1 MTEMHEG
8 EYIVSME
15 DVPVRAAGGAA
26 GRLVKAVFD
35 RLLALVGLIILLPLF
50 AVIALLIRLDSPGP
64 VFFRQMRVGKDGR
77 LFRIYK
83 FRTMVVNAEK
93 IGLGVHT
100 RADDP
105 RITRVGKVLRKL
117 SLDELPQL
125 INILRGEMSFVG
137 PRPTLPYQVLRYSPR
152 QKGRLLVLP
161 GVTGWAQI
169 HGRKALTWPARIEYD
184 IWYVE
189 HWSLWLDL
197 LILLRTLPAVLT
209 ARGVDDAGIGDEI
222 SRLEPAQDAV
232 DDGES

>member
-1 MTEMHEG
+1 MTEMREG
-8 EYIVSME
+8 EYIVTME
-15 DVPVRAAGGAA
+15 DVPVCAAGGAA
-26 GRLVKAVFD
+26 GRLLKTLFD
-35 RLLALVGLIILLPLF
+35 RILAFIGLLILLPLF
-50 AVIALLIRLDSPGP
+50 ALIALLIRLDSPGP

-83 FRTMVVNAEK
+83 FRTMVMNAEQ

-105 RITRVGKVLRKL
+105 RITRVGRVLRKL

-125 INILRGEMSFVG
+125 INILKGEMSFVG
-137 PRPTLPYQVLRYSPR
+137 PRPTLPYQVLRYNPR
-152 QKGRLLVLP
+152 QKGRLLVPP

-169 HGRKALTWPARIEYD
+169 HGRRALTWPERIEYD

-197 LILLRTLPAVLT
+197 VILLRTLPAVLT

-222 SRLEPAQDAV
+222 SRLEPAETPS
-232 DDGES
+232 DDGKV